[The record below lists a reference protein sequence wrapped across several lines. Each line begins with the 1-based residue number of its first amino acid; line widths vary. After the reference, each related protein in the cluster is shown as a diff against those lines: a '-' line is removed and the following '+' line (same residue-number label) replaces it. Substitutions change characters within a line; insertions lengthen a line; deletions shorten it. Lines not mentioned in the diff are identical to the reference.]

1 VKHHKPLLD
10 GQFAVFY
17 LSAGFVRTFSFT
29 FAALETLLVRQ
40 PVLFRCTTALFTFN
54 PTFQTHGSEVFKA
67 LFFVRESLNEL

>member
-1 VKHHKPLLD
+1 VEDHKPLLD
-10 GQFAVFY
+10 GQFAIFHQRT
-17 LSAGFVRTFSFT
+17 GFVRTFSFT

-54 PTFQTHGSEVFKA
+54 PMFQTHGSEEFKA